1 MTSIVSVAEGAD
13 SDNMPKSAIVVLVSL
28 LVTTGSTFSQER
40 ELTLSEAVRIA
51 LANNRNAN
59 IAKLDITKAEWQLAS
74 TKTNRYPSITTYLF
88 GSGNITSPTFTF
100 KQGTFGTLDGKPNPD
115 KDIHIKLSTGLTGYT
130 VDEIKQPLTQLYKIG
145 LAIQEQRLEVD
156 LSRYKYLGKRQS
168 IAADVKQAY
177 YAVLQTESSLEVAE
191 AAVKQYQETDRVV
204 TNYLA
209 QQSVLRSSSL
219 DVKAKLAQAQYQVI
233 QLNNTLLT
241 QKEKL
246 NTLLGRDIDT
256 PFRAQQVPPIVQEET
271 DLKLAR
277 STALTQRA
285 EVKEAEIDTHRAEY
299 DRRLAKAQYIPDIG
313 AAFRYMTPF
322 NTAILPQNIATAGL
336 EMRWEPFEWGRR
348 KDDIKQKEAIVGQT
362 KLQLDE
368 TRSQVLL
375 DVDNSFRKLA
385 ESRLLLAVADAAR
398 AAATEKLRE
407 VNDKFKTSAVL
418 FRDVLEQQTAVAN
431 ANNDYED
438 SLLAFWTAKANF
450 EKALGEE

>member
-1 MTSIVSVAEGAD
+1 M
-13 SDNMPKSAIVVLVSL
+13 
-28 LVTTGSTFSQER
+28 
-40 ELTLSEAVRIA
+40 
-51 LANNRNAN
+51 
-59 IAKLDITKAEWQLAS
+59 
-74 TKTNRYPSITTYLF
+74 
-88 GSGNITSPTFTF
+88 
-100 KQGTFGTLDGKPNPD
+100 
-115 KDIHIKLSTGLTGYT
+115 
-130 VDEIKQPLTQLYKIG
+130 
-145 LAIQEQRLEVD
+145 
-156 LSRYKYLGKRQS
+156 
-168 IAADVKQAY
+168 
-177 YAVLQTESSLEVAE
+177 LQTESNLETAE
-191 AAVKQYQETDRVV
+191 AAVKQYQETDRVAA
-204 TNYLA
+204 NYLA
-209 QQSVLRSSSL
+209 QQSVLKSSTL

-256 PFRAQQVPPIVQEET
+256 PFRAQQVPSIVQEET

-277 STALTQRA
+277 STALTQRP

-348 KDDIKQKEAIVGQT
+348 KDNIKQKEAIVGQT

-418 FRDVLEQQTAVAN
+418 LRDVLEQQTAVAN
-431 ANNDYED
+431 ANNDYEE

>member
-1 MTSIVSVAEGAD
+1 
-13 SDNMPKSAIVVLVSL
+13 MPKSAIVALVSL
-28 LVTTGSTFSQER
+28 LMTAGSSFSQER
-40 ELTLSEAVRIA
+40 ELALSEAVRIA

-59 IAKLDITKAEWQLAS
+59 IAKLDITKAEWQLAG
-74 TKTNRYPSITTYLF
+74 TKTKRYPSFTAYLF

-100 KQGTFGTLDGKPNPD
+100 KQGSFGTLDGKPNPD
-115 KDIHIKLSTGLTGYT
+115 KDVKIKLSTGFTGYT
-130 VDEIKQPLTQLYKIG
+130 VDEVKQPLSQLYKIG

-177 YAVLQTESSLEVAE
+177 YAVLQTESTLD
-191 AAVKQYQETDRVV
+191 AADASVKQYEETDRIA

-209 QQSVLRSSSL
+209 QQSVLKSSTL
-219 DVKAKLAQAQYQVI
+219 DVKAKLAQARYQVI

-256 PFRAQQVPPIVQEET
+256 PFRTQQVPPMEQEET

-277 STALTQRA
+277 SKALTQRP
-285 EVKEAEIDTHRAEY
+285 EVKEAEIDTRRAEY
-299 DRRLAKAQYIPDIG
+299 DRRLAKAEYIPDIG
-313 AAFRYMTPF
+313 AAFRYLSPF
-322 NTAILPQNIATAGL
+322 NTAILPQNIATAGVEL
-336 EMRWEPFEWGRR
+336 RWEPFEWGRR
-348 KDDIKQKEAIVGQT
+348 RDDVKQKEAVVGQT

-375 DVDNSFRKLA
+375 DVDNSFRKLV
-385 ESRLLLAVADAAR
+385 ESRSLLAVADAAR
-398 AAATEKLRE
+398 TAATEKLRE
-407 VNDKFKTSAVL
+407 VNDKFKTSSVL
-418 FRDVLEQQTAVAN
+418 LRDVLEQQTAVAN
-431 ANNDYED
+431 ANNDYEE
-438 SLLAFWTAKANF
+438 SLLAFWTAKASF